1 MRRVFFSIIPT
12 IEIIGIKEPMNKKNR
27 FAEAFKE
34 NFNLVGLAGAVALSA
49 ATLNPL
55 PLIVM
60 GIAEAAYL
68 LFVPDSRW
76 YDARLSKRFDSEVDA
91 RRDALK
97 AQIFPQISSAMQ
109 DRFTRLEAIRVQ
121 IAGQSVNSD
130 EKWFREV
137 IRKLDYLLEKFL
149 LFAQKEAQFRAYLQS
164 VYEQVERDRNPI
176 PQSRSSRP
184 QQHRPSAKGTDVM
197 PADFDLFD
205 SPRERRGRQNL
216 PRQGESLIIVD
227 GQDEETKRQKLPPR
241 LADRWAQETVKSVQA
256 HYDEE
261 IEGVNEE
268 SESEDDLNT
277 KAILTKRAEVLQQ
290 RREYVG
296 KIGKILTNL
305 GHQMELL
312 EDSFGL
318 INDQM
323 RARSPEQVLADIEG
337 VVYQTDSMTKLL
349 EELAPYEQDAQRLA
363 A

>member
-1 MRRVFFSIIPT
+1 M
-12 IEIIGIKEPMNKKNR
+12 KKQNR

-34 NFNLVGLAGAVALSA
+34 NFNLVGLAGAIALSA

-76 YDARLSKRFDSEVDA
+76 YDARLAKRFDAEVDA

-97 AQIFPQISSAMQ
+97 AQTFPYISSAMQ

-121 IAGQSVNSD
+121 IASQPVSGD

-137 IRKLDYLLEKFL
+137 VRKLDYLLEKFL
-149 LFAQKEAQFRAYLQS
+149 MFAQKESQFRTYLQS
-164 VYEQVERDRNPI
+164 VYEQVERDRKPD
-176 PQSRSSRP
+176 SRP
-184 QQHRPSAKGTDVM
+184 SRPASQQRRPGGRASDVV
-197 PADFDLFD
+197 AAAFDLFD
-205 SPRERRGRQNL
+205 APRERPGRRDL
-216 PRQGESLIIVD
+216 PRRGAAFVTAGD
-227 GQDEETKRQKLPPR
+227 DQDNTHQNMSPR
-241 LADRWAQETVKSVQA
+241 LADRWAQETVKAVQE

-261 IEGVNEE
+261 IADVNAKCEA
-268 SESEDDLNT
+268 EDDLNT
-277 KAILTKRAEVLQQ
+277 QAILTKRADVLQQ

-337 VVYQTDSMTKLL
+337 VVYQTDSMTQLL
-349 EELAPYEQDAQRLA
+349 EDLAPYEQAAQRLA

>member
-1 MRRVFFSIIPT
+1 MQ
-12 IEIIGIKEPMNKKNR
+12 KKNR

-68 LFVPDSRW
+68 LFIPDSRW
-76 YDARLSKRFDSEVDA
+76 YDTRLGKRFDAEVDA
-91 RRDALK
+91 RRAALK
-97 AQIFPQISSAMQ
+97 AQTFPHISGAMQ
-109 DRFTRLEAIRVQ
+109 ERFTRLESIRVQ
-121 IAGQSVNSD
+121 ISSQPPSGD

-137 IRKLDYLLEKFL
+137 VRKLDYLLEKFL
-149 LFAQKEAQFRAYLQS
+149 MFAQKESQFRAYLRS
-164 VYEQVERDRNPI
+164 VHEQVERDREPS
-176 PQSRSSRP
+176 PVSRPSRP
-184 QQHRPSAKGTDVM
+184 QLPQRRPGAREADVM

-205 SPRERRGRQNL
+205 SPRERRGRQNM
-216 PRQGESLIIVD
+216 PRRGDNLVVV
-227 GQDEETKRQKLPPR
+227 GGDEETIRQNLPPR
-241 LADRWAQETVKSVQA
+241 LADRWAQETVKSIQA

-261 IEGVNEE
+261 IAYVNAECE
-268 SESEDDLNT
+268 TEDDLNT

-318 INDQM
+318 INDQI

>member
-1 MRRVFFSIIPT
+1 MS
-12 IEIIGIKEPMNKKNR
+12 KKNR

-34 NFNLVGLAGAVALSA
+34 NFNLVGLAGALALSA

-76 YDARLSKRFDSEVDA
+76 YDARLAKRFDAEVDA
-91 RRDALK
+91 RRAALK
-97 AQIFPQISSAMQ
+97 EQTFPQISSAMQ

-121 IAGQSVNSD
+121 ISNQPLSGD

-137 IRKLDYLLEKFL
+137 VRKLDYLLEKFL
-149 LFAQKEAQFRAYLQS
+149 MFAQKESQFRAYLQS
-164 VYEQVERDRNPI
+164 VYEQVERDRAPT
-176 PQSRSSRP
+176 PTSRSSRP
-184 QQHRPSAKGTDVM
+184 QPQQRRPGSRGGDVA

-205 SPRERRGRQNL
+205 SPRERRGRQSL
-216 PRQGESLIIVD
+216 PRRGESFVVVGD
-227 GQDEETKRQKLPPR
+227 DEEKVRQNLPPR
-241 LADRWAQETVKSVQA
+241 LADRWAQETVKSIQA

-261 IEGVNEE
+261 IADVNANC
-268 SESEDDLNT
+268 ESEDDLNT
-277 KAILTKRAEVLQQ
+277 KAILTKRADVLQQ

-349 EELAPYEQDAQRLA
+349 EELAPYEQAAQRLA

>member
-1 MRRVFFSIIPT
+1 
-12 IEIIGIKEPMNKKNR
+12 MNKKNR

-49 ATLNPL
+49 AFLNPL
-55 PLIVM
+55 PLIVV

-68 LFVPDSRW
+68 LFIPDSRW
-76 YDARLSKRFDSEVDA
+76 YDARLSKRFDAEVDA
-91 RRDALK
+91 RRAALK
-97 AQIFPQISSAMQ
+97 AQTFPQISSSMQ

-121 IAGQSVNSD
+121 ISNQPVSSD

-137 IRKLDYLLEKFL
+137 VRKLDYLLEKFL
-149 LFAQKEAQFRAYLQS
+149 MFAQKESQFRAYLQS
-164 VYEQVERDRNPI
+164 VYEQVERDREPT
-176 PQSRSSRP
+176 PSPRPSRP
-184 QQHRPSAKGTDVM
+184 QQRRPSSNDSRVM

-216 PRQGESLIIVD
+216 PRRGENLVVVGD
-227 GQDEETKRQKLPPR
+227 DEETKRQNLPPR
-241 LADRWAQETVKSVQA
+241 LADRWAQETVKSIQA
-256 HYDEE
+256 HYEEE
-261 IEGVNEE
+261 IADVNAECA
-268 SESEDDLNT
+268 SEDDLNT
-277 KAILTKRAEVLQQ
+277 KAILTKRADVLQQ
-290 RREYVG
+290 RKEYVG

-349 EELAPYEQDAQRLA
+349 EELAPYEQAAQRLA

>member
-1 MRRVFFSIIPT
+1 M
-12 IEIIGIKEPMNKKNR
+12 KKKNR

-68 LFVPDSRW
+68 LFIPDSRW
-76 YDARLSKRFDSEVDA
+76 YDARLAKRFDAEVDA

-97 AQIFPQISSAMQ
+97 AQTFPHISSAMQ
-109 DRFTRLEAIRVQ
+109 ERFTRLEAIRQQ
-121 IAGQSVNSD
+121 ISTQPVSGD

-137 IRKLDYLLEKFL
+137 VRKLDYLLEKFL
-149 LFAQKEAQFRAYLQS
+149 MFAQKESQFRAYLQS
-164 VYEQVERDRNPI
+164 VYEQVEQDRRPTDR
-176 PQSRSSRP
+176 PSRP
-184 QQHRPSAKGTDVM
+184 KPQQRRPGGSPSGVIA
-197 PADFDLFD
+197 AAFDLFD
-205 SPRERRGRQNL
+205 APRERPGRQNL
-216 PRQGESLIIVD
+216 PRRGAAFAAGEDTDKSP
-227 GQDEETKRQKLPPR
+227 QNMSPR
-241 LADRWAQETVKSVQA
+241 LADRWAQETVKAVQE

-261 IEGVNEE
+261 IADVNAK
-268 SESEDDLNT
+268 SEAEDDLNT
-277 KAILTKRAEVLQQ
+277 QAILTKRADVLQQ

-337 VVYQTDSMTKLL
+337 VVYQTDSMTRLL
-349 EELAPYEQDAQRLA
+349 EELAPYEQAAQRLA

>member
-1 MRRVFFSIIPT
+1 MS
-12 IEIIGIKEPMNKKNR
+12 KKNR

-34 NFNLVGLAGAVALSA
+34 NFNLVGLAGALALSA

-76 YDARLSKRFDSEVDA
+76 YDARLAKRFDAEVDA
-91 RRDALK
+91 RRAALK
-97 AQIFPQISSAMQ
+97 EQTFPHISSAMQ

-121 IAGQSVNSD
+121 ISNQPLSGD

-137 IRKLDYLLEKFL
+137 VRKLDYLLEKFL
-149 LFAQKEAQFRAYLQS
+149 MFAQKESQFRAYLQS
-164 VYEQVERDRNPI
+164 VYEQVERDREPT
-176 PQSRSSRP
+176 SLTRSSRSP
-184 QQHRPSAKGTDVM
+184 QRRPGSQRPDVM

-205 SPRERRGRQNL
+205 SPRERRGRRNL
-216 PRQGESLIIVD
+216 PGRGESFVVV
-227 GQDEETKRQKLPPR
+227 GEDEEKTRQNLPPR
-241 LADRWAQETVKSVQA
+241 LADRWAQETVKSIQA

-261 IEGVNEE
+261 IEDVNTECE
-268 SESEDDLNT
+268 NEDDLNT
-277 KAILTKRAEVLQQ
+277 KAILTKRADVLQQ

-349 EELAPYEQDAQRLA
+349 EELAPYEQASQRLA